1 VKFHGRFI
9 FSWSSSP
16 VRAYFTQEASQRNK
30 KTFRA
35 PTGGIDPSNRA
46 PEAEPEERSDI
57 MAKSADTKKESKKK
71 PTKTQKE
78 KKAAKKSK
86 KETQGS

>member
-1 VKFHGRFI
+1 VAESFFPGVLPRSGLILLRKLLSGSEDLPRPDGRN
-9 FSWSSSP
+9 
-16 VRAYFTQEASQRNK
+16 R
-30 KTFRA
+30 
-35 PTGGIDPSNRA
+35 PSNRA

-57 MAKSADTKKESKKK
+57 MAKSTDTKKESKKK